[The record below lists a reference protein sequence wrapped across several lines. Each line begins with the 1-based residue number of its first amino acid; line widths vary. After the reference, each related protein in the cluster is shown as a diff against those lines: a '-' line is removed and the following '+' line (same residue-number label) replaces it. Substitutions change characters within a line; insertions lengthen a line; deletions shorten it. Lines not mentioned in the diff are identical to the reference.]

1 MLPRLISAAP
11 KLRETYDRYIVEG
24 KEFRLVI
31 SKDDGL
37 IVRGYFREVPV
48 ITGGPYLH
56 MTGLDL
62 EPWELESM
70 EIQELPG
77 CVQVGLQG
85 GYGPVGRPFHHPH
98 R

>member
-1 MLPRLISAAP
+1 M
-11 KLRETYDRYIVEG
+11 
-24 KEFRLVI
+24 
-31 SKDDGL
+31 
-37 IVRGYFREVPV
+37 

-77 CVQVGLQG
+77 CVQAVSYTHLDVYKRQLLAVAIINLAVI
-85 GYGPVGRPFHHPH
+85 YFK
-98 R
+98 